1 MFEILTPMQMRA
13 AEEASVRLGTG
24 LDVLMDNAGGKAC
37 KKNTFSIS
45 EDNEKKIS

>member
-24 LDVLMDNAGGKAC
+24 LDVLMDNAGARLARRIL
-37 KKNTFSIS
+37 SVSQRIM
-45 EDNEKKIS
+45 KKIS

>member
-24 LDVLMDNAGGKAC
+24 LDVLMDNAGQGLQEEY
-37 KKNTFSIS
+37 FQYLRG
-45 EDNEKKIS
+45 